1 MNSQIYENGD
11 EPENK
16 KIDSDFEARLDEF
29 DRVMRQTAERQRA
42 LAEPVHKSVVATPT
56 AMHHKI
62 TLGAVVVAAGFQA
75 ADADALAGLL
85 SSPASRLPNALAA
98 AGTLSYAGKTAGQAL
113 ADILDR
119 NASEFE
125 ARGLYAAW
133 ERRLGLYAEDRAEW
147 LKRDMEFRLEGT
159 WRALEM
165 TADQR
170 WLVRVTCRVLRLPM
184 PGHLLRGQAA
194 DWLEA
199 HGANLNYEN
208 FL

>member
-1 MNSQIYENGD
+1 MSSQKHENGD
-11 EPENK
+11 EPKDEK
-16 KIDSDFEARLDEF
+16 VASVFDARLDEF
-29 DRVMRQTAERQRA
+29 DRVIRQTSERQRA
-42 LAEPVHKSVVATPT
+42 LTEPVHKTVVATPT

-62 TLGAVVVAAGFQA
+62 ALGAVIVAAGFQA

-85 SSPASRLPNALAA
+85 GSPASRLHNALAA
-98 AGTLSYAGKTAGQAL
+98 GALDHASKTAGQAL
-113 ADILDR
+113 ADVLDR
-119 NASEFE
+119 DAREFE

-133 ERRLGLYAEDRAEW
+133 ERRFSLYADDCTEW
-147 LKRDMEFRLEGT
+147 RKRDLEFRLQGA

-165 TADQR
+165 TAGQR

-184 PGHLLRGQAA
+184 PGHLLRGQAS
-194 DWLEA
+194 DWLAA

>member
-11 EPENK
+11 EPEK
-16 KIDSDFEARLDEF
+16 KKTDSDFEARLDEF

-42 LAEPVHKSVVATPT
+42 LAEPVHKTVVAAPT

-62 TLGAVVVAAGFQA
+62 TLGAVMVAAGFQA

-85 SSPASRLPNALAA
+85 SSPASRLHNALA

-119 NASEFE
+119 SARELE

-133 ERRLGLYAEDRAEW
+133 ERRFTLYAEDRAEW

-159 WRALEM
+159 WRSLEM

-170 WLVRVTCRVLRLPM
+170 WLVRLTCRVLRLPM

-199 HGANLNYEN
+199 QGANLNYEN

>member
-1 MNSQIYENGD
+1 MNSQICESGD
-11 EPENK
+11 EPGNEK
-16 KIDSDFEARLDEF
+16 KKSSFNARIAEL
-29 DRVMRQTAERQRA
+29 DRVIRQDAERQRA
-42 LAEPVHKSVVATPT
+42 LTEPVHKTVVATPT

-62 TLGAVVVAAGFQA
+62 TLGAVMVAAGFQA

-85 SSPASRLPNALAA
+85 GSPAMRLYNSLAV
-98 AGTLSYAGKTAGQAL
+98 GVIDFDGKNAGQAL
-113 ADILDR
+113 ADVLDR
-119 NASEFE
+119 DARELE
-125 ARGLYAAW
+125 ARGLYAGW
-133 ERRLGLYAEDRAEW
+133 ERRFSLYAEDRAEW
-147 LKRDMEFRLEGT
+147 LNRDLEFRLEGA

-165 TADQR
+165 TASQR
-170 WLVRVTCRVLRLPM
+170 WLVRVTCRVLQLPM